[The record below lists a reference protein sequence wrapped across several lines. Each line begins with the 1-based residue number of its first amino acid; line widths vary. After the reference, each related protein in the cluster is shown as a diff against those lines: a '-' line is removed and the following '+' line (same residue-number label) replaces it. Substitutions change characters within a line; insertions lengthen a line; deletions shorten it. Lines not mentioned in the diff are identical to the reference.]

1 MLAQRVSLQAITELD
16 AESLAVICF
25 SLIGL
30 TVSLGLLSLFGSDL
44 VMPLAFV
51 G

>member
-1 MLAQRVSLQAITELD
+1 MSLQATTELN
-16 AESLAVICF
+16 AETLAVICF

-30 TVSLGLLSLFGSDL
+30 TVSLGLLALFGSDL